1 MNDTQHSIA
10 FASEVLGA
18 PLAEWVE
25 ERRTAGQ
32 SWDRVSREL
41 ARATEGKCKFS
52 RELLRRH
59 FNHIPREVPVDSAD
73 ELQDGAA

>member
-10 FASEVLGA
+10 LASEVLGE
-18 PLAEWVE
+18 PLVEWVKR
-25 ERRTAGQ
+25 RRTLGQ
-32 SWDRVSREL
+32 SWDRVSRDL
-41 ARATEGKCKFS
+41 ARDTDGKCRFS

-59 FNHIPREVPVDSAD
+59 FNHIPREEAVD